1 MKQRYENNA
10 TNFVFQIMKRSQ
22 FIKTYR
28 LSSRLAAI
36 ATLLVIFALTFATT
50 FPAQAQ
56 KEDDNPPSAPGNG
69 GAALGTGLIS
79 LLPGQSVRLAAVN
92 VGGKSVPV
100 ELLVADAQGNV
111 LILCNEFVAPGKA
124 FFDKFTHPGGANR
137 LDLYAQVRVRQNVKD
152 IEDLVPSLQ
161 IVDDETGRT
170 EHILS
175 GADFAGIRPIW
186 VPS

>member
-1 MKQRYENNA
+1 MTLLN
-10 TNFVFQIMKRSQ
+10 VFPR
-22 FIKTYR
+22 R
-28 LSSRLAAI
+28 AAMM
-36 ATLLVIFALTFATT
+36 TRLVIFAVIFATT

-56 KEDDNPPSAPGNG
+56 KESDNQPGAQSQG

-92 VGGKSVPV
+92 VGGKNITV

-137 LDLYAQVRVRQNVKD
+137 IDLYAQVRVRQNVKD
-152 IEDLVPSLQ
+152 IEDLAPSLQ
-161 IVDDETGRT
+161 IVDDQTGRT

>member
-1 MKQRYENNA
+1 MTLLN
-10 TNFVFQIMKRSQ
+10 V
-22 FIKTYR
+22 
-28 LSSRLAAI
+28 LPRLAAI
-36 ATLLVIFALTFATT
+36 TTLLIVFAIIFATT

-111 LILCNEFVAPGKA
+111 LILCNGFVAPGKA

-175 GADFAGIRPIW
+175 GADFASFRPIF